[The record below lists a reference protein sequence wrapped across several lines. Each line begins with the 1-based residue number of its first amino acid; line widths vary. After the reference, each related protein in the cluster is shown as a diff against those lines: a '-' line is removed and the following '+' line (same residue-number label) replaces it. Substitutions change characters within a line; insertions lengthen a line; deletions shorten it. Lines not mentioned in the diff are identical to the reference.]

1 MSSAE
6 GVHCSTVWRILHKDW
21 LYPYH
26 LQRVQGLKPEDLP
39 RLVKFC
45 QWCLKQCVQ
54 HPQFLWKLLFTD
66 EAMFTWDGIFNFHN
80 VHIWAHVSPHAIQ
93 EARHQTTFS
102 INVWAGIIGDLLFGP
117 VCLPERLM
125 WPTYQEVLERLTR
138 DILPYVLDD
147 VPLQL
152 QVGMWFMHDG
162 APPHFNRIAHQYLND
177 HFPGRWVR
185 RNGPVAWPAH
195 SLDLNPIDFYLWGHV
210 NLSLLHTPH
219 QRWRVMGTHR
229 SHIWCHQEPT
239 RSTGTYQGIC
249 DGQHFEHL
257 MWYPKGYQHM
267 NISQYLWTCSLL
279 DPCW

>member
-1 MSSAE
+1 MVSELWPHRVKKIHEMFSVSFNMGCCMCGQGLPAWLENSRYCMNHLESA
-6 GVHCSTVWRILHKDW
+6 
-21 LYPYH
+21 LYPL
-26 LQRVQGLKPEDLP
+26 LQDVDL
-39 RLVKFC
+39 
-45 QWCLKQCVQ
+45 
-54 HPQFLWKLLFTD
+54 
-66 EAMFTWDGIFNFHN
+66 
-80 VHIWAHVSPHAIQ
+80 
-93 EARHQTTFS
+93 QTR
-102 INVWAGIIGDLLFGP
+102 IYL
-117 VCLPERLM
+117 
-125 WPTYQEVLERLTR
+125 
-138 DILPYVLDD
+138 
-147 VPLQL
+147 
-152 QVGMWFMHDG
+152 WFMHDG